1 MSWKYKNVSQGIL
14 ARGTFNGRRSYR
26 KAKTL
31 QYVKDSQQEYEA
43 RRRKYLFSK
52 GFRYRKNDARY
63 PGKPDI
69 VLSKY
74 KTVIFIHG
82 CFWHQHPGCKAAR
95 IPDTN
100 SEFWKSKFEKNIA
113 RDVKEKRELEEAG
126 WKAIVLWECEI
137 STKKKREIRLPALED
152 EIKSQL

>member
-1 MSWKYKNVSQGIL
+1 MKIYLSWM
-14 ARGTFNGRRSYR
+14 REDT
-26 KAKTL
+26 
-31 QYVKDSQQEYEA
+31 
-43 RRRKYLFSK
+43 
-52 GFRYRKNDARY
+52 
-63 PGKPDI
+63 
-69 VLSKY
+69 VLSSY
-74 KTVIFIHG
+74 S
-82 CFWHQHPGCKAAR
+82 
-95 IPDTN
+95 TN